1 MAGQFEPESRPD
13 GPDCEDRAAWGAAS
27 NLDQYIQKMHILSE
41 DDYPDDACDPYY
53 YSSAKID
60 NWEVT
65 NVMTGAGDINIT
77 GDITTSGD
85 VVASEVS
92 AGGVTLTS
100 RKSFDI
106 PHPTKEGYRLRHIC
120 LEGPESGVYF
130 RGRVKGKE
138 IDLPNYW
145 KGLVHTDSI
154 TVSLTPV
161 GAHQD
166 VIVKRFD
173 DEKIYL
179 QAKGGM
185 PIDCFYHV
193 YGERKDGEKLIV
205 EYQGKGIEDYPGDN
219 TQYTCNKQVDTGVW
233 MPYNKQVNK
242 RTP

>member
-1 MAGQFEPESRPD
+1 MKIFTRLLFYYKIVTNHKIIQI
-13 GPDCEDRAAWGAAS
+13 
-27 NLDQYIQKMHILSE
+27 DQYIAKPFIIAE
-41 DDYPDDACDPYY
+41 EDYPEDACAPYKY
-53 YSSAKID
+53 HTAKID

-65 NVMTGAGDINIT
+65 AEMTGACDINIT
-77 GDITTSGD
+77 GEIT
-85 VVASEVS
+85 ASEVT
-92 AGGVTLTS
+92 AGGITLTS

-138 IDLPNYW
+138 IALPNYW

-154 TVSLTPV
+154 TVNLTPV
-161 GAHQD
+161 GAHQN
-166 VIVKRFD
+166 VIVKRWD
-173 DEKIYL
+173 EEKIYL
-179 QAKGGM
+179 QSQGGM

-219 TQYTCNKQVDTGVW
+219 TQYTCNK
-233 MPYNKQVNK
+233 
-242 RTP
+242 